1 MTEAHSQRAHA
12 RLAPSAAHRWLNC
25 PGSVAASVGIP
36 ETSSRFADEGTAA
49 HTLVERCFRE
59 GVDADAYLGRW
70 VWTET
75 GEILSNK
82 EDERSFEVTEE
93 MAEAAQMF
101 LDYVRPLCE
110 GAEVEVEAK
119 LDLRHI
125 EGMDFGTGDF
135 TAFEPEAGALWIVDF
150 KYGSGVV
157 VEPSEEN
164 YTPNPQLGTY
174 ACGVMRRFAT
184 GGVNRVNLVV
194 IQPRAPHP
202 EGPIRSAMFSPLD
215 LMDFEQDLREGA
227 ARALAPDAPRH
238 AGDWCRF
245 CPASGQCDEQAKQA
259 RAVAEDVFG
268 ELLAPARM
276 PPEALADTLRK
287 AHLLKDWLKALQ
299 EYAHAEA
306 LAGRVP
312 PGFKLVPKRAIRK
325 WSGNAGATALELSVE
340 FGIPS
345 DMLYEPAE
353 VKSPAEVEKLMP
365 GKNKA
370 ERAAALAP
378 FVVKESS
385 GTNLVPDDD
394 PRSPSR
400 PTLLEAIE

>member
-36 ETSSRFADEGTAA
+36 ETNSRFADEGTAA
-49 HTLVERCFRE
+49 HTLVEYCFRE
-59 GVDADAYLGRW
+59 NLDADVCLGLW
-70 VWTET
+70 IDVET
-75 GEILSNK
+75 GTICGGTGRAIQGDNV
-82 EDERSFEVTEE
+82 FEVTEE

-110 GAEVEVEAK
+110 GAEVEVEAE

-135 TAFEPEAGALWIVDF
+135 TAYNPVGKWLAIVDF

-157 VEPSEEN
+157 VEVAEADGAGLKV
-164 YTPNPQLGTY
+164 NPQLGTY
-174 ACGVMRRFAT
+174 ACGVVKRYAT
-184 GGVNRVNLVV
+184 RGLKRVRLIV
-194 IQPRAPHP
+194 IQPRAPHRN
-202 EGPIRSAMFSPLD
+202 GPVREVEIPAID

-227 ARALAPDAPRH
+227 AAALAPGAPRH

-245 CPASGQCDEQAKQA
+245 CPASGQCEEQANQA

-268 ELLAPARM
+268 ELLAPAAISG
-276 PPEALADTLRK
+276 EKLADTLRK

-299 EYAHAEA
+299 EYAHSEA

-325 WSGNAGATALELSVE
+325 WAAGALDVLPLDEA
-340 FGIPS
+340 
-345 DMLYEPAE
+345 DLYVREP
-353 VKSPAEVEKLMP
+353 KSPAEVEKLMP
-365 GKNKA
+365 GKNKE

-394 PRSPSR
+394 PRAPARPS
-400 PTLLEAIE
+400 LLEAIE

>member
-184 GGVNRVNLVV
+184 RGVNRVNLVV

-276 PPEALADTLRK
+276 PPEALADTLHK

-325 WSGNAGATALELSVE
+325 WSGDQDTILNDLFYAGVDTGEALTKPEL
-340 FGIPS
+340 
-345 DMLYEPAE
+345 
-353 VKSPAEVEKLMP
+353 KSPAEVEKLMP